1 MWVGAFGDAPL
12 PYTPGRLN
20 VPPSSTRLG
29 REWFEAKNL
38 IHISG
43 GQIPTPD
50 RLWDVICKK
59 LKAKVAEKTSVSV
72 SASHGSETEVGA

>member
-29 REWFEAKNL
+29 REWVK
-38 IHISG
+38 
-43 GQIPTPD
+43 
-50 RLWDVICKK
+50 
-59 LKAKVAEKTSVSV
+59 
-72 SASHGSETEVGA
+72 TEVMSKADYLVYLDVLSKELFGK